1 MEVELIHDIWVVAQV
16 VLLDLALG
24 GDNSIVIGMACK
36 SLPHDMQ
43 KKAIIYGTAGAII
56 LRFIMA
62 AAVVWLLQIP
72 YLHTVGGV
80 LLVFIGMKLIG
91 KQETEEA
98 VHVDAKK
105 SMAGAVRT
113 IIAADALMSLD
124 NVLGIVGATGGHM
137 GLLVFGMIISVPII
151 IFGSAVVIK
160 VMHKFPVL
168 IYLGGLILG
177 WAAGS
182 MVAADEYLGL
192 ARETGLYVKIALTAV
207 TALGG
212 FAWNHIAA
220 KPDTKGV

>member
-1 MEVELIHDIWVVAQV
+1 
-16 VLLDLALG
+16 
-24 GDNSIVIGMACK
+24 
-36 SLPHDMQ
+36 
-43 KKAIIYGTAGAII
+43 
-56 LRFIMA
+56 
-62 AAVVWLLQIP
+62 
-72 YLHTVGGV
+72 
-80 LLVFIGMKLIG
+80 
-91 KQETEEA
+91 
-98 VHVDAKK
+98 
-105 SMAGAVRT
+105 MAGAVRT

-192 ARETGLYVKIALTAV
+192 ARETGL
-207 TALGG
+207 
-212 FAWNHIAA
+212 
-220 KPDTKGV
+220 

>member
-16 VLLDLALG
+16 ILLDLALG

-36 SLPHDMQ
+36 SLPRDMQ
-43 KKAIIYGTAGAII
+43 KRAIIYGTAGAII

-91 KQETEEA
+91 KQETKET

-192 ARETGLYVKIALTAV
+192 ARETGLYIKIALTAV

-212 FAWNHIAA
+212 FAWNHIA

>member
-1 MEVELIHDIWVVAQV
+1 
-16 VLLDLALG
+16 
-24 GDNSIVIGMACK
+24 
-36 SLPHDMQ
+36 
-43 KKAIIYGTAGAII
+43 
-56 LRFIMA
+56 
-62 AAVVWLLQIP
+62 
-72 YLHTVGGV
+72 
-80 LLVFIGMKLIG
+80 
-91 KQETEEA
+91 
-98 VHVDAKK
+98 
-105 SMAGAVRT
+105 
-113 IIAADALMSLD
+113 MSLD

-220 KPDTKGV
+220 KPDTKSV

>member
-36 SLPHDMQ
+36 SLPRDMQ

-91 KQETEEA
+91 KQETEET
-98 VHVDAKK
+98 VHVNAKK

-212 FAWNHIAA
+212 FAWKHIAA
-220 KPDTKGV
+220 KPDTKSV